1 MPAKNPR
8 INVVLNDYLYQD
20 VRLLAKRDNVSLS
33 AKVKDLLKEALE
45 TQEDIYLVMLA
56 EKRETS
62 WDDSAALSHED
73 IWS

>member
-33 AKVKDLLKEALE
+33 TKVKDLLKETLE

-62 WDDSAALSHED
+62 WNDSAALSHED

>member
-56 EKRETS
+56 EKREAS
-62 WDDSAALSHED
+62 WDNSAALSHED